1 MTIGI
6 SLDKQ
11 YSKRIEWAK
20 LIFFFFIFFYSS
32 SDSIFVVIPTFF
44 FSSSV
49 RVISR
54 KKSYCV
60 KKSVSFFRQT
70 VTNSRPIILQKRLDK
85 MNIAVT
91 VIKQSG
97 NVVSLRQ
104 AIANKGYQSI
114 NQSQAKQ
121 CHILKWKIFR
131 SLENSDFR
139 NVCVEQ

>member
-20 LIFFFFIFFYSS
+20 LIFFFSFFFYSS
-32 SDSIFVVIPTFF
+32 SASIFVVIPTF

-85 MNIAVT
+85 MNIAVM

-131 SLENSDFR
+131 WLENSDFR

>member
-20 LIFFFFIFFYSS
+20 LIFFFIFFLLFFSQYLRSN
-32 SDSIFVVIPTFF
+32 PHFF

>member
-1 MTIGI
+1 MTIVI

-20 LIFFFFIFFYSS
+20 LIFFFIFLLFFSQS
-32 SDSIFVVIPTFF
+32 LRSNPHF

-54 KKSYCV
+54 EKSYCV